1 MGCDQVTLTFGDC
14 MAGLRKLAD
23 RSVDHFIFDPPYNE
37 RTSGG
42 GTTAVA
48 CQELGRRFLGWEDT
62 RETFDKATHRIKEA
76 GKQQPLFSP
85 KAAQATQLQLG
96 G

>member
-1 MGCDQVTLTFGDC
+1 VDGQKPLALMRQLVADFSDPGELVCD
-14 MAGLRKLAD
+14 
-23 RSVDHFIFDPPYNE
+23 PY
-37 RTSGG
+37 SGG

-62 RETFDKATHRIKEA
+62 RETFDKATDRIKEA
-76 GKQQPLFSP
+76 GKQQPLP
-85 KAAQATQLQLG
+85 LARAKATQLQLG